1 MPVQIASFAY
11 PLRAYPSRRSF
22 LAGSVAGML
31 AASSLAS
38 AQPGAPAPVKTG
50 YAPVNGLKMY
60 YEIHGNG
67 EPLVL
72 IHGGVVGITM
82 FGPNVDALAK
92 GRKVIAVELQ
102 GHGHTADIDRP
113 MSCEAMADDIAALI
127 KYLGLERADVMGY
140 SLGAAVALQTVIRHP
155 LSVRKLV
162 VVSAGFQRNGMYPE
176 VLTAFDHMNAE
187 TGAQMKQSPLSK
199 MYPEVNWQTLF
210 AKLGEMLRKDYDWSA
225 SVAAIKSPTMLV
237 FADADAVRL
246 QHVVEFYSLLGGG
259 QRDAGLDGSQRSVNE
274 LAILPG
280 LTHYSLSAAP
290 VLVETV
296 TPFLD
301 AAMPQVT

>member
-1 MPVQIASFAY
+1 LQIKTTSSAN
-11 PLRAYPSRRSF
+11 PTRRNF
-22 LAGSVAGML
+22 LAASVGVL

-38 AQPGAPAPVKTG
+38 GQAGAPTAMKTG

-60 YEIHGNG
+60 YEIHGAG

-82 FGPNVDALAK
+82 FGSNVEALAK
-92 GRKVIAVELQ
+92 GRQVIAVELQ

-127 KYLGLERADVMGY
+127 QYLGVQKADVMGY
-140 SLGAAVALQTVIRHP
+140 SLGGYVALQTVIRHP
-155 LSVRKLV
+155 QSVRKLV
-162 VVSAGFQRNGMYPE
+162 VVSAGFRRNGMYPE
-176 VLTAFDHMNAE
+176 VLTAFDHMNAA

-199 MYPEVNWQTLF
+199 MYPSVNWEVLF
-210 AKLGEMLRKDYDWSA
+210 GKLGEMLRKDYDWSKE
-225 SVAAIKSPTMLV
+225 VAAIRSPTMLV

-246 QHVVEFYSLLGGG
+246 QHIAEFYSLLGGG
-259 QRDAGLDGSQRSVNE
+259 QKDAGQDGSQRSVNE

-280 LTHYSLSAAP
+280 LTHYTIDAAP
-290 VLVETV
+290 ALVETV

-301 AAMPQVT
+301 VAMPQSH

>member
-1 MPVQIASFAY
+1 MKS
-11 PLRAYPSRRSF
+11 
-22 LAGSVAGML
+22 
-31 AASSLAS
+31 
-38 AQPGAPAPVKTG
+38 G

-60 YEIHGNG
+60 YEIHGSG

-92 GRKVIAVELQ
+92 TRQVIAVELQ

-113 MSCEAMADDIAALI
+113 MSVEAMADDIAALI
-127 KYLGLERADVMGY
+127 QYLGLKQADVMGY
-140 SLGAAVALQTVIRHP
+140 SLGGAVALQTVIRHP
-155 LSVRKLV
+155 QSVRKLV
-162 VVSAGFQRNGMYPE
+162 VVSAGFARNGMYPE
-176 VLTAFDHMNAE
+176 VLTAFDNMNAA

-199 MYPEVNWQTLF
+199 MYPNVNWEALF
-210 AKLGEMLRKDYDWSA
+210 AKLGELLRKDYDWSKEV
-225 SVAAIKSPTMLV
+225 SAIHSPTMLV

-280 LTHYSLSAAP
+280 QTHYSTSAAP
-290 VLVETV
+290 ALVETV
-296 TPFLD
+296 TPFLEM
-301 AAMPQVT
+301 AMPRTR